1 MAFCAGVVALSWVV
15 EWLGAL
21 DKVKRIQMVR
31 FALISAL
38 LFGILIALL
47 ILHPTLRGNIRTT
60 AATITPLSPA
70 AQTTVY
76 WENVL
81 KTTLQSGWGR
91 YGWMNLAT
99 PDSQVYVWWGF
110 LAITGVT
117 GLIVTLRRS
126 REDSRVRYAFL
137 ISIVWIICV
146 LAVYARI
153 QINRFQ
159 PQFRYAFSMIPVLA
173 AFSGAGI
180 AALLNRSARWPRL
193 ALVGLAGLLFL
204 VNLWIIF
211 AILVPAY
218 A

>member
-1 MAFCAGVVALSWVV
+1 
-15 EWLGAL
+15 
-21 DKVKRIQMVR
+21 
-31 FALISAL
+31 
-38 LFGILIALL
+38 
-47 ILHPTLRGNIRTT
+47 
-60 AATITPLSPA
+60 
-70 AQTTVY
+70 
-76 WENVL
+76 
-81 KTTLQSGWGR
+81 
-91 YGWMNLAT
+91 
-99 PDSQVYVWWGF
+99 
-110 LAITGVT
+110 
-117 GLIVTLRRS
+117 
-126 REDSRVRYAFL
+126 
-137 ISIVWIICV
+137 